1 MNKLLST
8 LVVSTSMVLPVAQA
22 FAQTTGT
29 TTTDPAV
36 TAAQNQQALLDAQ
49 LKIQQD
55 QQALLTGSLP
65 TSSATPSTGAF
76 SVSGTYPFPSEKLA
90 YEQLKGTARTL
101 ATAMSNTTG
110 PIVIYDST
118 EINNLVN
125 YNALS
130 ATLDLL
136 DTQANAQTAAYSEL
150 HLKAVALE
158 KLQPA
163 PESQKDFAPILA
175 PGLILS
181 GLKTVS
187 DIVGMFRT
195 NTTVAYNSF
204 TADDVALTA
213 AVANE
218 LLLVGKKTVYLPAQ
232 MPLNL
237 SGGPSKITN
246 TLGAIQKKLFDLQ
259 NQISKDQANVQQ
271 ISDALGLYI
280 AADQAGQANTDVI
293 TGETDKTK
301 KQAELVKQKSL
312 DRMTSAAK
320 AYVLMLYGATAT
332 DPMDPSIANVNKA
345 VVDQFLKRVALV
357 YTSVSAASTA
367 FSSVQSNLDAV
378 STGGISSL
386 SAILR
391 AEALLAQVKSV
402 GATVLSVKTSVL
414 GGGVVTRLNLFTGGH
429 LLYTGG
435 AIVNYMVFDVSGKIV
450 MSGVLVCDDASKSV
464 KY

>member
-1 MNKLLST
+1 LNTFLCT

-36 TAAQNQQALLDAQ
+36 AAAQNQQALLDAQ

-76 SVSGTYPFPSEKLA
+76 SVSGTNPFPSEKLA
-90 YEQLKGTARTL
+90 YEQLKGTAKTL
-101 ATAMSNTTG
+101 STAMSNTAG

-136 DTQANAQTAAYSEL
+136 DTQANGQAAAYGEL
-150 HLKAVALE
+150 HLKAVDLE
-158 KLQPA
+158 KLKPK

-175 PGLILS
+175 PGMILS
-181 GLKTVS
+181 GLKTAS

-204 TADDVALTA
+204 TADDLALTA

-218 LLLVGKKTVYLPAQ
+218 LLLGKKTVYLPAQ

-237 SGGPSKITN
+237 NGGASKITN

-280 AADQAGQANTDVI
+280 AADQAGQANTDLI
-293 TGETDKTK
+293 TAETDKTK

-320 AYVLMLYGATAT
+320 AYVLMLYGASAA
-332 DPMDPSIANVNKA
+332 DPMDPSNANVNKA
-345 VVDQFLKRVALV
+345 VLDQFLKRVALV
-357 YTSVSAASTA
+357 YTSVSGASTA

-378 STGGISSL
+378 STGGTSSL

-391 AEALLAQVKSV
+391 AEALLTQVRTA

-435 AIVNYMVFDVSGKIV
+435 AIVNYVVFDASGKIV
-450 MSGVLVCDDASKSV
+450 MSGVLVCDDASKYV